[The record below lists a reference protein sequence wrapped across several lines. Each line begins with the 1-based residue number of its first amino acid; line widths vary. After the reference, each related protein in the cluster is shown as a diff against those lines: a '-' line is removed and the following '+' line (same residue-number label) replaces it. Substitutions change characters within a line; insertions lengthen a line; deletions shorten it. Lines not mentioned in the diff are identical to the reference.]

1 MTKGQLCDK
10 IAKEITKFYVSILK
24 YGPKEAKCYIV
35 EDMVIIRFKGHLLPV
50 EKEILRFANKS
61 TAIELVKNIR
71 KVIHQIT
78 TKKLSRIIEKN
89 IGLPVISCHSDI
101 STVTGER
108 LEIFVLKEN
117 LEKKLKGG

>member
-1 MTKGQLCDK
+1 MTKGQLSDK
-10 IAKEITKFYVSILK
+10 IAKEITKFYVSTLK

-35 EDMVIIRFKGHLLPV
+35 EDMIIVRFKGHLLPI
-50 EKEILRFANKS
+50 EKEILKFTNKN

-78 TKKLSRIIEKN
+78 TKELSKIIEKN
-89 IGLPVISCHSDI
+89 IHTKVISCHSDI

-108 LEIFVLKEN
+108 IEIFVLNEN
-117 LEKKLKGG
+117 LEKKLNGG

>member
-1 MTKGQLCDK
+1 MTKGQICDK
-10 IAKEITKFYVSILK
+10 IAKEIIKFYVATLQ

-35 EDMVIIRFKGHLLPV
+35 DDMVIVRFKGHLLPV
-50 EKEILRFANKS
+50 EKEILKFVNKNE
-61 TAIELVKNIR
+61 AVELVKNIR

-78 TKKLSRIIEKN
+78 TKKLSKIIEKN

-108 LEIFVLKEN
+108 VEIFVLKEN
-117 LEKKLKGG
+117 LEKKLNGG